1 MGPNPLSPKGS
12 GSPATESGQTRGA
25 LQQGSVEGWIRRQEP
40 KAADDGVGFETMFN
54 IQRSLHVYD

>member
-1 MGPNPLSPKGS
+1 MGTQPPQPKGMWFTCHRIR
-12 GSPATESGQTRGA
+12 ADQGA
-25 LQQGSVEGWIRRQEP
+25 LQQGAVEGWIRRQEP